1 MLGTA
6 RGGLDEQNW
15 NLILP
20 PFLKKYAVIFSHK
33 GGLAP
38 NIIFLA
44 GRNRA
49 SRDTWRF
56 SFVLSKHAS
65 TARGRDSVSRGLAS
79 NAADDSILSGE
90 REVSNWYAESCSF
103 LAVLLLCFLR
113 IGKRS
118 IESERLWNVRD
129 FRLLAGGETCVEK

>member
-1 MLGTA
+1 MALFLRLVETRSFGA
-6 RGGLDEQNW
+6 R
-15 NLILP
+15 
-20 PFLKKYAVIFSHK
+20 A
-33 GGLAP
+33 
-38 NIIFLA
+38 
-44 GRNRA
+44 RA
-49 SRDTWRF
+49 RETLS
-56 SFVLSKHAS
+56 SFHSVP
-65 TARGRDSVSRGLAS
+65 RGFAS

-103 LAVLLLCFLR
+103 LAVLLLCLLR